1 MLKTYTAEQIEV
13 VGEMEVSVVYEKQSY
28 TLPLL
33 VVKGGGPNLCG
44 RNWLSQIKLN
54 WAQIKEVRAVNDL
67 KTLLSK
73 HPKLFAESLGTT
85 KNFTAKLELKGD
97 ATPKFF
103 HPRPV
108 PYAMKEKIE
117 AELERLQKAGVIR
130 RVSTSQWATPIV
142 AVPKP
147 DGSLR
152 ICGEYKV
159 TLNPALM
166 VDKHSLPTPESLF
179 ATLAGG
185 HLFTKIDLR
194 HAYQQVPLD
203 TESQKLVTINTHH
216 GLYQY
221 TRLPFGVASA
231 PSIFQRIMDTIL
243 QGMSHV
249 ICYLDDVLITG
260 QSKAE
265 HLRTLE
271 AVLERL
277 ETEGLTLKRSKCI
290 FMCKQVE
297 YLGHVVNEKG
307 VHTSPDKIRAIQEA
321 PTPKNVR
328 QLRSLLGLVNYY
340 GKFVPNLAALLHPL
354 NQLLQKGVKWHWSL
368 QCKETFK
375 QIKDTVI

>member
-1 MLKTYTAEQIEV
+1 MAEKIKV

-54 WAQIKEVRAVNDL
+54 WAQIKEVRAVTDL

-73 HPKLFAESLGTT
+73 YPKLFTDSLGTT
-85 KNFTAKLELKGD
+85 KNFTAKLELERD
-97 ATPKFF
+97 ETPKFF
-103 HPRPV
+103 RPHPV

-130 RVSTSQWATPIV
+130 RVPTSQWATPTV

-152 ICGEYKV
+152 ICRDYKV
-159 TLNPALM
+159 ALNPALM
-166 VDKHSLPTPESLF
+166 VDKHPLPTPESLF

-203 TESQKLVTINTHH
+203 VESQKLVSKNPYR

-231 PSIFQRIMDTIL
+231 SSIFQRIMDTIL

-249 ICYLDDVLITG
+249 ICSLDDILGTG
-260 QSKAE
+260 RSKAE

-271 AVLERL
+271 AVLECL
-277 ETEGLTLKRSKCI
+277 ETEG
-290 FMCKQVE
+290 QV
-297 YLGHVVNEKG
+297 YIYV
-307 VHTSPDKIRAIQEA
+307 
-321 PTPKNVR
+321 
-328 QLRSLLGLVNYY
+328 
-340 GKFVPNLAALLHPL
+340 
-354 NQLLQKGVKWHWSL
+354 
-368 QCKETFK
+368 
-375 QIKDTVI
+375 

>member
-1 MLKTYTAEQIEV
+1 
-13 VGEMEVSVVYEKQSY
+13 
-28 TLPLL
+28 
-33 VVKGGGPNLCG
+33 
-44 RNWLSQIKLN
+44 
-54 WAQIKEVRAVNDL
+54 
-67 KTLLSK
+67 
-73 HPKLFAESLGTT
+73 
-85 KNFTAKLELKGD
+85 
-97 ATPKFF
+97 
-103 HPRPV
+103 
-108 PYAMKEKIE
+108 
-117 AELERLQKAGVIR
+117 
-130 RVSTSQWATPIV
+130 
-142 AVPKP
+142 
-147 DGSLR
+147 
-152 ICGEYKV
+152 
-159 TLNPALM
+159 M
-166 VDKHSLPTPESLF
+166 VDKHPLPTPERLF

-203 TESQKLVTINTHH
+203 AESQKLVTINTHR

-249 ICYLDDVLITG
+249 ICYLDDILITG
-260 QSKAE
+260 RSKAE

-277 ETEGLTLKRSKCI
+277 ETERLTLKRSKCI

-354 NQLLQKGVKWHWSL
+354 NQLLQKGVKWSNVEKL
-368 QCKETFK
+368 LNR
-375 QIKDTVI
+375 